1 MVHPGLNMTETAKKD
16 HSMSDQVPR
25 YRTMR
30 RRLVLAAAATLGGCA
45 GPSPFGHHGRLQSG
59 AADDSAERLSSW
71 REVPPGQPGA
81 PLDLPEPPR
90 EFRAAWVATVAN
102 IDWPSRPGLSMQ
114 AQQAEALAIL
124 DCAVQTR
131 LNAIVLQVRTSCD
144 ALYESSLEPWSE
156 YLSGEQGRH
165 PGYDPLA
172 FWIAQAHARG
182 LELHAWFN
190 PFRARHNSARSPAH
204 EGHVSRT
211 QPQWVHRYG
220 DLQWMDPGDP
230 KAAHHTLAVVADV
243 LKRYAVDGVHIDDYF
258 YPYPVRPTGAPPT
271 DPTIEFPDDRAW
283 QQAQASGSA
292 QGLTRAQWRRRN
304 VDELVR
310 GMHEQVRRIKPQA
323 RFGVS
328 PFGIGKPALRP
339 PGIAGFSQYDEL
351 HADVERWLSE
361 GWMDYLAPQLYW
373 SRAQTAQAFAVL
385 LDYWRGQNIRGRHVW
400 PGLYTSR
407 IQEGEPSWQPDE
419 IEGQIEHVRQA
430 APGTGHLHFSMVAL
444 LKDRRGVA
452 SRLRQGLYAQ
462 PALVP
467 ATPWLARPEPPS
479 VEARVESRDAVVQVR
494 ARTRGSASRLL
505 LWIRREGRW
514 EWKLV
519 PAREL
524 VMSERGVEAVALS
537 GLDPVGLE
545 GDRRCWLPP

>member
-1 MVHPGLNMTETAKKD
+1 
-16 HSMSDQVPR
+16 
-25 YRTMR
+25 MR

-59 AADDSAERLSSW
+59 AGDESADRLSGW
-71 REVPPGQPGA
+71 REVPPAQPGV

-102 IDWPSRPGLSMQ
+102 IDWPSRPGLPMQ

-230 KAAHHTLAVVADV
+230 QAAQHTLAVVADV
-243 LKRYAVDGVHIDDYF
+243 LKRYAVDGIHIDDYF
-258 YPYPVRPTGAPPT
+258 YPYPVRPVGAPPT

-304 VDELVR
+304 VDDLVR

-339 PGIAGFSQYDEL
+339 PGIAGFSQYDQL
-351 HADVERWLSE
+351 HADVERWLE
-361 GWMDYLAPQLYW
+361 QGWMDYLAPQLYW
-373 SRAQTAQAFAVL
+373 PRAQTAQAFGVL
-385 LDYWRGQNIRGRHVW
+385 LDYWRQQNPRGVHVW

-407 IQEGEPSWQPDE
+407 IQDAAPSWMPEE
-419 IEGQIEHVRQA
+419 IEGQIQHVRQV

-452 SRLRQGLYAQ
+452 SQLRQGLYAES
-462 PALVP
+462 ALAP
-467 ATPWLARPEPPS
+467 ATPWLASPQAPTVRLQLQS
-479 VEARVESRDAVVQVR
+479 QGARVTVQ
-494 ARTRGSASRLL
+494 AQGSPTTARLL
-505 LWIRREGRW
+505 VWQKQAGRW
-514 EWKLV
+514 SWRLHPTSQLRLEQEGLQALAVAGLDAAHNQGPRRVLV
-519 PAREL
+519 PA
-524 VMSERGVEAVALS
+524 
-537 GLDPVGLE
+537 
-545 GDRRCWLPP
+545 